1 MVTSEIEQSSAR
13 IAELRHEI
21 AAIAAVHTDGTQ
33 ATLSSG
39 KRTAVAR
46 CLLMALACV
55 MCLPV
60 ALVDAQ
66 DDADSDT
73 SAAMRPLSVWLP
85 APLISDDESAA
96 YALLHEHTGA
106 FSDNNEI
113 AVEYR
118 IKDIGAVGGIMSTIR
133 SGSEVAPGALPD
145 IALIPR
151 REFSP
156 TQARQYLQSMETLF
170 SSWLINDLGDTLAF
184 GQIPL
189 EGNVALYGLPYFLDV
204 LHSVATGALARAG
217 DSPSFEDVLAN
228 NARMLFPAARPS
240 GLNQTFYLQYLA
252 AGGSSA
258 RDGSLDIDEAALSA
272 VLEFYER
279 LLLQGGL
286 STDVLSYQSPS
297 EYLDSFIQGAGE
309 AQIGVFWSS
318 EFLAIRD
325 QHLPGAAPGTIP
337 APNGGSRATQAG
349 WLWVIVTPDV
359 TRQTLSARF
368 LEWMTEP
375 EFHAAFSKSLYQLP
389 AQSSI
394 LRESLPEDIDDEF
407 FSDLLARAIAP
418 LPESEGGTVPRIMQE
433 ALIKVLRG
441 ETSAAAAT
449 RQVVNQ
455 FAGR

>member
-1 MVTSEIEQSSAR
+1 MARVKLWTAYRPEHRKAMIRASKQS
-13 IAELRHEI
+13 
-21 AAIAAVHTDGTQ
+21 
-33 ATLSSG
+33 
-39 KRTAVAR
+39 TAWR
-46 CLLMALACV
+46 CLLKLLVCA

-66 DDADSDT
+66 EDAESDS
-73 SAAMRPLSVWLP
+73 SAAMRPLNVWLP
-85 APLISDDESAA
+85 ATLINDDESAA
-96 YALLHEHTGA
+96 YALLDEHTEA
-106 FSDNNEI
+106 FSANNEI

-151 REFSP
+151 REFTP

-170 SSWLINDLGDTLAF
+170 SSWLLNDLGDTLAF

-189 EGNVALYGLPYFLDV
+189 EGNVALYGLPYFLEV
-204 LHSVATGALARAG
+204 LHSVATGSLASAG
-217 DSPSFEDVLAN
+217 DSPGFDDVLASD
-228 NARMLFPAARPS
+228 ARMLFPAVRPS

-258 RDGSLDIDEAALSA
+258 RDGSLEIDEAALLA

-279 LLLQGGL
+279 LLRQGGV
-286 STDVLSYQSPS
+286 TADVLSYQSPS
-297 EYLDSFIQGAGE
+297 EYLDSFIQGAGD

-318 EFLAIRD
+318 EFLAMRD
-325 QHLPGAAPGTIP
+325 QHLPGSAPGTIP
-337 APNGGSRATQAG
+337 APNGGSRATLDG
-349 WLWVIVTPDV
+349 WLWIIVTPDL
-359 TRQTLSARF
+359 TRQTLSARY
-368 LEWMTEP
+368 LEWMTDP

-394 LRESLPEDIDDEF
+394 LRASLPEDIDDEF
-407 FSDLLARAIAP
+407 FSDLLASAIAP
-418 LPESEGGTVPRIMQE
+418 LPESEGGTLPRIMQE

-441 ETSAAAAT
+441 ETSAAEAT